1 MKTNNLNQRKNL
13 LKLLAIN
20 SSENLKAQDRTTST
34 KYSKR
39 RRRRGDVQP
48 GRPNAFTILSF
59 IHPNTAMVLSQQT
72 MYALAE
78 DGEGVKEAA
87 RAGLCHGNHVSTRVS
102 YYSPRTI
109 LSPNF
114 TDRPRRKPVSEL
126 VENVSIAIRVARMAL
141 EHPILARRIRNPRA

>member
-78 DGEGVKEAA
+78 DGEGVNLKEEFHLL
-87 RAGLCHGNHVSTRVS
+87 AGLCNGSRMSTPCVIFTS
-102 YYSPRTI
+102 DH
-109 LSPNF
+109 LVPNF
-114 TDRPRRKPVSEL
+114 TDRPGHTEGKTASEL
-126 VENVSIAIRVARMAL
+126 MENVSIAIRLSNNM
-141 EHPILARRIRNPRA
+141 HPAGQGIRS